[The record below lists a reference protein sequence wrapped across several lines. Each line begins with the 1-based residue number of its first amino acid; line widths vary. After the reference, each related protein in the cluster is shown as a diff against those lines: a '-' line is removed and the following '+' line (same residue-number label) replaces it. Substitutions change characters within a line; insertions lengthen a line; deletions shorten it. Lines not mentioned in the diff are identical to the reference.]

1 MAKDWKK
8 MKVDAE
14 KMFLAGKSLTEVS
27 RALDISRTTA
37 VKWRKEFGLSVEV
50 VQEKLKT
57 GPGSASTKKGVQEQA
72 NGSDEVESFL
82 SKKMKAMRESLLEQL
97 KLKGN
102 DTVYFVDLVDDYMR
116 LWKVKELLDAD
127 INERGV
133 QVEYFNGANQRGY
146 KKNDS
151 VGELLKCNQQ
161 MIKLLDK
168 LGLKVNTELLK
179 DDDEDEDI

>member
-27 RALDISRTTA
+27 RSLSISRTTA

-50 VQEKLKT
+50 VQEKLKAGLGSD
-57 GPGSASTKKGVQEQA
+57 GPKKDVQEQ
-72 NGSDEVESFL
+72 ESFL
-82 SKKMKAMRESLLEQL
+82 SKKMRMMRESLLEQL

-179 DDDEDEDI
+179 GDDEDEDI

>member
-1 MAKDWKK
+1 MKADAK
-8 MKVDAE
+8 
-14 KMFLAGKSLTEVS
+14 KMFLDGKSLTEVS

-50 VQEKLKT
+50 VQEKKKT
-57 GPGSASTKKGVQEQA
+57 GPVLSGTKKGVQEQA
-72 NGSDEVESFL
+72 DSSEVVESFL
-82 SKKMKAMRESLLEQL
+82 SKKMAMMRESLLEQL

-116 LWKVKELLDAD
+116 LWNVKELLNAD
-127 INERGV
+127 ILERGV

-151 VGELLKCNQQ
+151 VGELFKCNQQ

-168 LGLKVNTELLK
+168 LGLKVNTELLNDGDE
-179 DDDEDEDI
+179 DDDI